1 MTNLARR
8 PPLGQRQP
16 PLVSNAIRRSAAGQ
30 TCTLRLEG
38 CCNGRMDTTVLAHLR
53 VFGVAGMGQKP
64 PDWCAV
70 YACADCHDAIDRR
83 NAATSGLWGFE
94 DLLRALIETQ
104 RRLWAA
110 GLIQEGKP

>member
-16 PLVSNAIRRSAAGQ
+16 PLVSTRMRRSAAGQ
-30 TCTLRLEG
+30 TCTLRLP

-53 VFGVAGMGQKP
+53 AFGVAGMGQKP

-70 YACADCHDAIDRR
+70 YACSTCHDALDRR
-83 NAATSGLWGFE
+83 NGATAGLWGYE
-94 DLLRALIETQ
+94 DVLRALIETH
-104 RRLWAA
+104 RRMWAA
-110 GLIQEGKP
+110 GIIQEATP

>member
-1 MTNLARR
+1 MSAWGSLACSFDEVYCR
-8 PPLGQRQP
+8 
-16 PLVSNAIRRSAAGQ
+16 SRRSLSRRSNPALRQAQ
-30 TCTLRLEG
+30 TGIWSLSANAR
-38 CCNGRMDTTVLAHLR
+38 
-53 VFGVAGMGQKP
+53 KP

-110 GLIQEGKP
+110 GLIQEGTK

>member
-8 PPLGQRQP
+8 
-16 PLVSNAIRRSAAGQ
+16 SASASRRSSATRSVAAPLA
-30 TCTLRLEG
+30 CTLRLEG